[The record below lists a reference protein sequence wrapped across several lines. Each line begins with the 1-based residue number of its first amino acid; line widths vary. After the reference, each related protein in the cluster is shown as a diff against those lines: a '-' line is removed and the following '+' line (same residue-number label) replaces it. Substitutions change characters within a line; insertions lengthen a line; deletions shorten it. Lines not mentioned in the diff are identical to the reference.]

1 MHFLYIINVFYCIQI
16 LQTTIKERDQN
27 IQDQAMLI
35 ARLSAKVENSEEVV
49 TSLKDM
55 MEKSEH
61 SLKLETDKYDMKLRE
76 TQKYFEETLQESQ
89 DVIAKLREN
98 VVVKDKELLTRE
110 NDLREIIS
118 RHEQDIQRIMAKGEV
133 NLEDHV
139 LKMLEQKLRDT
150 NEVLEGKI
158 KVIEVLQKEV
168 SGKDKQI
175 MESYDIQK
183 RFKEKLQVA
192 SEQMMLMQANIVDME
207 MQYKEE
213 KKKLD
218 SKIRELIE
226 KHETEN
232 TEKELSVQTMQSLL
246 NQYQT
251 AYKQAATQYNTLQE
265 KFHQSIRPGG
275 AVSVAQPQ
283 VESAPKLQAAE
294 EIDATAQ
301 MMAELKDKLV
311 EKDKALKEL
320 ERYKSDWEEAKKEVE
335 EKNKALKEI
344 PALKM
349 ESEKLKSDLEERERS
364 LKDMEELREEVK
376 RLQCEV
382 EEKGKEVEQARKA
395 GGEGKGDAKMLKM
408 KAQMTSKVKALEK
421 ELEGLKKVGIIQLIF

>member
-1 MHFLYIINVFYCIQI
+1 
-16 LQTTIKERDQN
+16 
-27 IQDQAMLI
+27 MLI

-61 SLKLETDKYDMKLRE
+61 SLKLETEKYDMKLRE

-335 EKNKALKEI
+335 EKNKALKEV
-344 PALKM
+344 PVLKM

-421 ELEGLKKVGIIQLIF
+421 ELEGLKKVGIIQLILTVI